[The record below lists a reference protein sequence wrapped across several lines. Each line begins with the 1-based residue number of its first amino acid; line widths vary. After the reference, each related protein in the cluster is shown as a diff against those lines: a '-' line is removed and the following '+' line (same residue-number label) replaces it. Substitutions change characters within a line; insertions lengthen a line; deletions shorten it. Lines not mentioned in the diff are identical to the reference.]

1 MLTKSE
7 RDELMDL
14 IITSSINADT
24 KEMDQERIGRL
35 RGALDRVT
43 YEAEPS
49 VRPDLHSAAD
59 MRLIDAT
66 TMLDRAEREYL
77 SAHGWM
83 PDYKTGRWTAPKGY
97 QASTDNPQKIYDTTR
112 HAVNS
117 QRKRLREDQQNVLGA
132 SALEFTRGWSIP
144 HAPHSAEA
152 KAEIALRKA
161 IRDLPGAVGEIERE
175 NLFTLLGRIV
185 DP

>member
-43 YEAEPS
+43 YETEPS
-49 VRPDLHSAAD
+49 VRPDLHSAED
-59 MRLIDAT
+59 MRLADAIM
-66 TMLDRAEREYL
+66 MLDRVEREYL
-77 SAHGWM
+77 SAYGWM

-97 QASTDNPQKIYDTTR
+97 RASTENPRKIYDTTR

-117 QRKRLREDQQNVLGA
+117 QRKREREDQQIEFGIGALGSPSVMRD
-132 SALEFTRGWSIP
+132 SAR
-144 HAPHSAEA
+144 
-152 KAEIALRKA
+152 AEIALRKA
-161 IRDLPGAVGEIERE
+161 IRDLPGAVGEIERD